1 MKIKLTLELDIPEEI
16 YKDDVEDIGV
26 PKELLKSIHL
36 DYVKQWVS
44 LNIINYSMRKHM
56 EDAAIHM
63 EKGMDFDAK
72 FDKLSSDIIKNS
84 KIKIKKL
91 K

>member
-16 YKDDVEDIGV
+16 YKDDVEDIGI
-26 PKELLKSIHL
+26 PKDKLPDI
-36 DYVKQWVS
+36 YFNFVKQWVS
-44 LNIINYSMRKHM
+44 LNIINFSIRKHM

-63 EKGMDFDAK
+63 EKGMTFDAK
-72 FDKLSSDIIKNS
+72 YDKLSSDIIKNA